1 MNELKPSDWP
11 LTESS
16 AIPSGPEKTLN
27 EANPPVA
34 TLTGSLAKGFFLTRR
49 QNIHGVGMLLIWS
62 YEEMAGT
69 QKRVY
74 GL

>member
-1 MNELKPSDWP
+1 
-11 LTESS
+11 
-16 AIPSGPEKTLN
+16 LN